1 MQLPF
6 RSEIRNSPS
15 QLTIKIFLSDESL
28 DYKIKSHLE
37 RFDEI
42 DSIEIQESIEQNRAD
57 ESITI
62 FLKNDIDIVKMKS
75 TIDSSLW
82 WYFEEDLVDD

>member
-62 FLKNDIDIVKMKS
+62 FLKNGIDIVKMKS